1 MLFKKKYFHE
11 SAKTT
16 FLHSV
21 RNKTPT
27 GNLNFCLFLS
37 ILFQKTRIYIF
48 SIVGVCWHRAIP
60 ILFFYLAAY
69 FRNKIGGF
77 LSPKSGPRPKD
88 FVSGWLA
95 WVTPCIFVSRFG
107 QSVSESC
114 SEIVIVQIWTEA
126 QHWNRCFGSVL
137 SFLGLQF
144 GHPQSE
150 FCILKQY
157 STKSFQACLRQL
169 TLQEEQLR
177 FIFIH

>member
-1 MLFKKKYFHE
+1 M
-11 SAKTT
+11 
-16 FLHSV
+16 

-37 ILFQKTRIYIF
+37 MLFQKTRIYIF

-69 FRNKIGGF
+69 FRNKIGGL
-77 LSPKSGPRPKD
+77 LSPKNGPRPKD

-107 QSVSESC
+107 QSVAESC
-114 SEIVIVQIWTEA
+114 SEIVIVQIWMEA
-126 QHWNRCFGSVL
+126 QLGIEEQVL
-137 SFLGLQF
+137 WLGFVFFGLQF

-157 STKSFQACLRQL
+157 STISVQACLSQL